1 MNLWSEFPIHSL
13 DEWKNKLKKDL
24 KNNDPSSL
32 TWEHSIGEIDPLIN
46 HNTNNNFS
54 LNNSRIKS
62 LSWNINKSN
71 YTNSFVLKSLS
82 FGINSLIFENIPYDK
97 DVLNNVMHEIIF
109 QHVLINHDSS
119 KEISN
124 SWINWIKNNFNECKG
139 SFRFD
144 PIQLILENKNQ
155 NDELK
160 QQMNF
165 WKSLMTDLFETNYS
179 CVYIDGSIY
188 GNALANCEDEVAYII
203 SHANEYLEQ
212 IKNNNI
218 KCPDKLIVKIALS
231 PQYLIEI
238 GKVRALRFLL
248 ENVIKQHNLSIDIE
262 IETIYNSSFYN
273 PIDEESNIMRKT
285 TAYMA
290 SMITGCESIE
300 ITDYQMKDRENY
312 YSKNISTNIALILKE
327 ESHLDKVSD
336 PSKGSYY
343 IESITK
349 KIIDKSWK
357 TFLSIENEGG
367 WIEYLKNSKAQ
378 NKCAENKL
386 KTIEALAKN
395 QKNIIGYNKF
405 SDFELNFNKAVD
417 TSGFKPFNLKMFV

>member
-1 MNLWSEFPIHSL
+1 M
-13 DEWKNKLKKDL
+13 
-24 KNNDPSSL
+24 
-32 TWEHSIGEIDPLIN
+32 
-46 HNTNNNFS
+46 
-54 LNNSRIKS
+54 
-62 LSWNINKSN
+62 
-71 YTNSFVLKSLS
+71 
-82 FGINSLIFENIPYDK
+82 
-97 DVLNNVMHEIIF
+97 
-109 QHVLINHDSS
+109 
-119 KEISN
+119 
-124 SWINWIKNNFNECKG
+124 
-139 SFRFD
+139 
-144 PIQLILENKNQ
+144 
-155 NDELK
+155 
-160 QQMNF
+160 
-165 WKSLMTDLFETNYS
+165 
-179 CVYIDGSIY
+179 
-188 GNALANCEDEVAYII
+188 
-203 SHANEYLEQ
+203 
-212 IKNNNI
+212 
-218 KCPDKLIVKIALS
+218 S

-386 KTIEALAKN
+386 KTIEALSKN